1 MNALI
6 LVGGRGSR
14 MGSLTDGLPKPLL
27 KVGGRTILELIIDQL
42 QTTAG
47 VSRVILA
54 VGYLANVMQQA
65 CECSTLA
72 LPVTFLHETQPLGT
86 AGPLGLLLARH
97 PELVT
102 DPLLVMNGDVLT
114 NADLGRFVAEH
125 RQKKREASIC
135 AYQYSVEC
143 PYGVIQSMDDVLTAI
158 REKPLIP
165 MVVSAGVY
173 VFAPSALAGLHAD
186 ARLDMPDFLN
196 RLSERGVSI
205 GVYHLGGGWLSIETA
220 ADLIKA
226 EPVVAG
232 WRALRGESC

>member
-1 MNALI
+1 MNALL

-14 MGSLTDGLPKPLL
+14 MGSLTAGLPKPLL
-27 KVGGRTILELIIDQL
+27 KVGGRTMIELIIEQL

-54 VGYLANVMQQA
+54 VGHLADVVQRA
-65 CECSTLA
+65 CERGTFA
-72 LPVTFLHETQPLGT
+72 VPVTFLHELQPLGT

-114 NADLGRFVAEH
+114 NADLGLFVAEH
-125 RQKKREASIC
+125 RQKQRQASVC

-143 PYGVIQSMDDVLTAI
+143 PFGVIQSADDVLTSI
-158 REKPLIP
+158 REKPLNP
-165 MVVSAGVY
+165 MVINAGIY
-173 VFAPSALAGLHAD
+173 AFAPSALDGLHAGV
-186 ARLDMPDFLN
+186 RLDMPDFLN
-196 RLSERGVSI
+196 RLSARGVSV
-205 GVYHLGGGWLSIETA
+205 GVYQLDGGWLSIETA
-220 ADLIKA
+220 GDLIKA

-232 WRALRGESC
+232 WRALRAESC